1 MKKIITTYGNST
13 VIKLDKEDLEIY
25 ELKEGDI
32 VDIEIYK
39 IKGDKNGKK

>member
-1 MKKIITTYGNST
+1 MKKIITSYGNST

-32 VDIEIYK
+32 IDIEICK
-39 IKGDKNGKK
+39 MKKEKDKK